1 MALPGFR
8 GRVAPVISVFAPEIA
23 VVSRGNSHLQPL
35 EPGGSAGSEFLTGG
49 IIQLSLP
56 IAVVS
61 QKGAAGDR
69 VLGDHSLIGGGND
82 RRSPVTAQEAEQGPG
97 KRPGPGEGGGQK
109 AAVAALLPLQTPLP
123 GRLRRVAV
131 QGEEVDENPLVN
143 GKVPGRRFQ
152 EEGAGEAEL
161 AVDGGKGRV
170 GFIILKKNVPGEEGW
185 SLRQKYFVIGP

>member
-1 MALPGFR
+1 M
-8 GRVAPVISVFAPEIA
+8 
-23 VVSRGNSHLQPL
+23 
-35 EPGGSAGSEFLTGG
+35 
-49 IIQLSLP
+49 
-56 IAVVS
+56 VS

-109 AAVAALLPLQTPLP
+109 AAVAALLPLQTPAARA
-123 GRLRRVAV
+123 GSARVAV